1 MKLGLFVLFVGL
13 LVITTAVSVKTDEAE
28 VRADPN
34 AIKEVN
40 YMDIKDHVWKQKLTP
55 LQYHILREKGTER
68 PNTGI
73 YNRHFRD
80 GVYTCAACDNMIFT
94 SEAKFKTTCGWPAF
108 SQPADPNHV
117 TESLDT
123 SHGMIRTEITCSRCG
138 SHLGHVFNDGPAPTG
153 LRYCINSAAMNFS
166 AKEDAEKEAEK

>member
-80 GVYTCAACDNMIFT
+80 GVYTCAAC
-94 SEAKFKTTCGWPAF
+94 
-108 SQPADPNHV
+108 
-117 TESLDT
+117 
-123 SHGMIRTEITCSRCG
+123 EI
-138 SHLGHVFNDGPAPTG
+138 
-153 LRYCINSAAMNFS
+153 
-166 AKEDAEKEAEK
+166 